1 MPRPIRE
8 LTILVVIAWLCQS
21 SSLFAGATSA
31 DLRQR
36 GKEVESMTA
45 VERERLQRN
54 WQQFQSLPEDR
65 KQHFR
70 QLYEQLEADRKSG
83 GSQLNHTMQEYEK
96 WLHTLSPGQRADLRQ
111 AKTAREK
118 LDLVRRFK
126 SVQDQRG
133 ESQALSDPRAEQ
145 EFDPRPWRNLRMIA
159 QPLTQDELNKVM
171 DALAESLPPNERN
184 SIDQLDPKKDRWH
197 RYRRII
203 QSSAAQAGGLQD
215 WPDREQQAEMLA
227 ALAKSERAER
237 LKAIKEEE
245 QRRRRFVAVILCS
258 FAADVQGELAAF
270 HPKAEDHERL
280 FEELDNTSREDLMQ
294 LNPEQVP
301 DALMRRY
308 YQRLQS
314 SPEFQDFVKN
324 QQQFKEFLIRL
335 KNEAGMGGP
344 PRPPGPPH
352 GRDGPPQGDRFRD
365 HDRPPP
371 PRRGG
376 EERGPPGRR
385 PPPPPP

>member
-1 MPRPIRE
+1 MRRLLRE
-8 LTILVVIAWLCQS
+8 LTAIVVIALLWHS
-21 SSLFAGATSA
+21 PSLFAGATSV

-36 GKEVESMTA
+36 GKEVESMTT

-70 QLYEQLEADRKSG
+70 QLHDQLEADFKSG
-83 GSQLNHTMQEYEK
+83 GNQLNHTMQTYAA
-96 WLHTLSPGQRADLRQ
+96 WLQTLTPGQRADLRQ

-126 SVQDQRG
+126 SVQDQRS
-133 ESQALSDPRAEQ
+133 ESQALNE
-145 EFDPRPWRNLRMIA
+145 PRPGPDFEPHLWRKLRSIA
-159 QPLTQDELNKVM
+159 QPLAQDELNKVM

-184 SIDQLDPKKDRWH
+184 SIDQLDPKKDRWQ

-203 QSSAAQAGGLQD
+203 QSSAVQAGGSQD

-258 FAADVQGELAAF
+258 FAADVLGELDAF
-270 HPKAEDHERL
+270 QPKAEDRERL
-280 FEELDNTSREDLMQ
+280 FEELDNTSREELMQ
-294 LNPEQVP
+294 LQPEQVP

-308 YQRLQS
+308 YRQRLQS

-324 QQQFKEFLIRL
+324 QQQFKEFIGRFM
-335 KNEAGMGGP
+335 NEAGMGGP
-344 PRPPGPPH
+344 PRPPG
-352 GRDGPPQGDRFRD
+352 GRDGPPPGDRFRD
-365 HDRPPP
+365 RDRPPP

-376 EERGPPGRR
+376 DERGPPPGRR
-385 PPPPPP
+385 PPP